1 MRKLI
6 VSMNLSLNGCMAG
19 PDGGL
24 QWHHNHW
31 SEDMARAITQQLAD
45 ADTILLGRI
54 TYLAMAPHWRAGIG
68 NGYGARQDMDFADMM
83 RSHTKVVVS
92 GTLAAANCWPNTE
105 LINSDLALAVAAL
118 KRQPGKNIIVYG
130 SGTLVDA
137 LARLDLVD
145 EYRLWL
151 HPVIIGL
158 GRPLFSG
165 LSASLQF
172 MARQVFDTGVVL
184 LCYRPV

>member
-6 VSMNLSLNGCMAG
+6 VSLNLSLNGCMAD

-24 QWHHNHW
+24 EWHHNHW
-31 SEDMARAITQQLAD
+31 SEEMARALTQQLAD

-54 TYLAMAPHWRAGIG
+54 TYQAMAIHWQAGIG
-68 NGYGARQDMDFADMM
+68 DNFSARQEMDFADMM
-83 RSHTKVVVS
+83 RSCTKVVVS
-92 GTLAAANCWPNTE
+92 GTLANTGCWPNTV
-105 LINSDLALAVAAL
+105 LINGDLADRVTAL
-118 KRQPGKNIIVYG
+118 KQQSGKNIIVFG

-137 LARLDLVD
+137 LARLGLVD

-151 HPVIIGL
+151 HPVIISV
-158 GRPLFSG
+158 GRPLFSE
-165 LSASLQF
+165 LSANLQL
-172 MARQVFDTGVVL
+172 MAKQAFETGVLL

>member
-31 SEDMARAITQQLAD
+31 SEEMARAITQQLAD

-54 TYLAMAPHWRAGIG
+54 TYLAMATHWRAEIG
-68 NGYGARQDMDFADMM
+68 NGYGARQDIDFAEMM
-83 RSHTKVVVS
+83 RACIKVVVS
-92 GTLAAANCWPNTE
+92 GTLVAANCWPNTE
-105 LINSDLALAVAAL
+105 LINGNVAHEVAAL
-118 KRQPGKNIIVYG
+118 KLQPGKNIIVYG

-137 LARLDLVD
+137 LAKMGLVD

-151 HPVIIGL
+151 HPVIIGV
-158 GRPLFSG
+158 GRPLFSKMQANLMFTG
-165 LSASLQF
+165 
-172 MARQVFDTGVVL
+172 MQVFDTGVVL
-184 LCYRPV
+184 MCYRPL